1 VSAGRTHGEE
11 RWYKVSNIL
20 HFLAM
25 PDFHDWGIIV
35 IHAALTLLP
44 AVSCVLLSPLRTGRS
59 SRNKKNK
66 GETSA
71 EQPRT

>member
-1 VSAGRTHGEE
+1 
-11 RWYKVSNIL
+11 
-20 HFLAM
+20 M

-66 GETSA
+66 DETSA